1 MPPARNQLVQV
12 RRASMVNSNPW
23 NTAGNRS
30 RKRRSTM
37 FCKRVIQVDKTAG
50 TIHDDIAGP
59 PCECSRIT
67 TSCREAR
74 HFVYT
79 ACATMESTKIRESA
93 GLRISRQVSFDKTP
107 AHEPVRRLR
116 SQRDKWGYR
125 SLG

>member
-50 TIHDDIAGP
+50 NIHDDIAGP

-93 GLRISRQVSFDKTP
+93 
-107 AHEPVRRLR
+107 EPRHPVDPD
-116 SQRDKWGYR
+116 QRHLFQGPV
-125 SLG
+125 GE

>member
-93 GLRISRQVSFDKTP
+93 EQSLFDVLDSP
-107 AHEPVRRLR
+107 ADKAIIVRMQSKGGKLDFRA
-116 SQRDKWGYR
+116 WT
-125 SLG
+125 